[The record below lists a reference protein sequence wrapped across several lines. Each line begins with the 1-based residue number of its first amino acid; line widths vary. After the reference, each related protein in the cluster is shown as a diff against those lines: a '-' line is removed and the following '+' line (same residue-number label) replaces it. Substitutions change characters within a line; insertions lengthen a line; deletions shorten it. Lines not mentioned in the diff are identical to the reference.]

1 MKSFCNWCGGVVEVP
16 HGKGGTR
23 LGCSQCGREF
33 FVPEAFDFSEDEV
46 LDAVAEWA
54 QAPEG
59 VGGESARVDPTV
71 APGEVAE
78 ADVVW
83 EAAVCTVAPDGD
95 GRRRLVAS
103 FRFASP
109 PRAKAFIKA
118 LPFVRI
124 VDDVAGH
131 IAFPSR
137 VSLEFRTF
145 KGGVARVVLRG
156 QFSPA
161 EIDALR
167 TLGPL
172 HGARLEGVG
181 W

>member
-1 MKSFCNWCGGVVEVP
+1 MKTFCNWCGAVVEVP
-16 HGKGGTR
+16 HGKGGARIPCT
-23 LGCSQCGREF
+23 GCGRQF
-33 FVPEAFDFSEDEV
+33 LVPEAFDFSEDEV
-46 LDAVAEWA
+46 LDVVAEWTEPSDA
-54 QAPEG
+54 ADP
-59 VGGESARVDPTV
+59 ARLDPTV
-71 APGEVAE
+71 VPGEAAE

-131 IAFPSR
+131 IAFPNR
-137 VSLEFRTF
+137 ISLEFRTF
-145 KGGVARVVLRG
+145 KGGSARVVLRG
-156 QFSPA
+156 QFSQS
-161 EIDALR
+161 EIEAIR
-167 TLGPL
+167 SLGPL